1 MKNMMFKG
9 CGTALVTP
17 FIDGEV
23 DYESYAS
30 LIERQVEA
38 GVDFLVPLA
47 TTGETPTLS
56 AEEKI
61 ALLRLTH
68 GLAAGRKLLVGCGSN
83 SVQGTIANMKL
94 LEPYDVDAWLVVVPF
109 YNKPTQEGLYQYFK
123 AIAASTDKPIVMYNV
138 PGRTGCNM
146 SAQTCVRLARDVE
159 NIIAVK
165 EASGKLDQ
173 VIEILKNAPEDFTV
187 LSGDDDM
194 TLDMMENGARGVIS
208 VASNIAPAKVTA
220 MTSAALEGKWDDAKT
235 IDSALQPLF
244 KACFVESN
252 PVPVKKGLSLM
263 GLCTDEMRLPLTSA
277 TDATAQ
283 VMKEVLD
290 NLL

>member
-38 GVDFLVPLA
+38 GTDFLVALA

-61 ALLRLTH
+61 AILRLTH
-68 GLAAGRKLLVGCGSN
+68 GLAAGKKLLVGCGSN
-83 SVQGTIANMKL
+83 SVPGTIANMKL
-94 LEPYDVDAWLVVVPF
+94 LEAYDVDAWLVVVPF

-123 AIAASTDKPIVMYNV
+123 AVAASTDKPIVMYNV

-173 VIEILKNAPEDFTV
+173 VIEILKTAPEDFTV

-194 TLDMMENGARGVIS
+194 TLDMMKNGARGVIS
-208 VASNIAPAKVTA
+208 VASNIAPAKVSA
-220 MTSAALEGKWDDAKT
+220 MTSAALEGRWKEAEE
-235 IDSALQPLF
+235 IDNSLQPLF